1 MVTNTRWSN
10 SKSECL
16 SVCLSRNCLLFVTVC
31 LVAIATPC
39 HTQLSS
45 PMIPILLFTFKIWLL
60 SNIKQLAMSVETLYI
75 LKLYMHNRRTLSVY
89 VHVQQLHS
97 KILLSVCVLRI
108 LMFQMCMDIY
118 TCKSMLAHE
127 VHC

>member
-1 MVTNTRWSN
+1 
-10 SKSECL
+10 
-16 SVCLSRNCLLFVTVC
+16 
-31 LVAIATPC
+31 
-39 HTQLSS
+39 
-45 PMIPILLFTFKIWLL
+45 
-60 SNIKQLAMSVETLYI
+60 MSVETLYI

-118 TCKSMLAHE
+118 YIPRIRANSISRRAT
-127 VHC
+127 